1 MLVYIWLLR
10 RKKKLALRYASL
22 SIVKEAM
29 GTGMHWRRHVPPVL
43 FLLAISAMLFAASRP
58 FAVIILPSTQETII
72 LAMDV
77 SGSMRATDVK
87 PNRLV
92 ASQEAAKA
100 FLTELP
106 RNVRVG
112 IVAFAGTASVVQP
125 PTLSREDLVTA
136 IDKFQLQRATAIG
149 SAIVVSLSEIFPD
162 EGIDLTA
169 MTYGNGRQRGISIDQ
184 VKPKN
189 PKKEFVPVPPGSYN
203 SAAIIL
209 LTDGQ
214 RTTGVDTLEAAKMAA
229 DRGVRI
235 YTVGVGT
242 VEGETIGFEGWSMRV
257 RLDEATLKSVA
268 LQTQAEYFYAGT
280 AENLKKVYEKL
291 SSRLTVEKKETEIS
305 GLLALVASHPGA
317 DLGRL
322 VAVLVQPDPVTRL
335 AVGRHGGGPCRL
347 GGECPSARSA
357 VLRQTPPVQPE
368 LPRAARRQALVV
380 GDDDKRRALV
390 ARQLQ
395 HQLEHAVGGAAVQV
409 AGGLVGQHAGRLGDQ
424 CAGNRDTLA
433 FAAREFRR
441 PVLQPVLQPDAA
453 QASSVAARALS
464 GGRHAPDPQ
473 RHGDV
478 VQRAELG
485 QQVVELVDE
494 TQVPVAQ
501 IALHAGA
508 QLRQVLAHQLHA
520 AAGGRIERAQ
530 QVQQG
535 ALAGTRGADDGQR
548 LAGVHLQVDA
558 LQHRHV
564 EPAFGETLGQALR
577 LQHDIT
583 HNAGPRPG

>member
-1 MLVYIWLLR
+1 MTLPVTFMWPQFLWLLLAIPLLVLVYVWLLR

-29 GTGMHWRRHVPPVL
+29 GAGMHWRRHVPPAL

-58 FAVIILPSTQETII
+58 FAVISLPSTQETII

-100 FLTELP
+100 FLAELP

-125 PTLSREDLVTA
+125 PTLSREDLVAA

-162 EGIDLTA
+162 EGIDLAA

-189 PKKEFVPVPPGSYN
+189 PKKEFTPVPPGSYN

-214 RTTGVDTLEAAKMAA
+214 RTTGVDTMEAAKMAA
-229 DRGVRI
+229 DHGVRI

-257 RLDEATLKSVA
+257 RLDEPTLKSVA
-268 LQTQAEYFYAGT
+268 QQTQAEYFYAGT

-305 GLLALVASHPGA
+305 GLLALLASI
-317 DLGRL
+317 
-322 VAVLVQPDPVTRL
+322 L
-335 AVGRHGGGPCRL
+335 AL
-347 GGECPSARSA
+347 TSA
-357 VLRQTPPVQPE
+357 
-368 LPRAARRQALVV
+368 
-380 GDDDKRRALV
+380 
-390 ARQLQ
+390 
-395 HQLEHAVGGAAVQV
+395 
-409 AGGLVGQHAGRLGDQ
+409 
-424 CAGNRDTLA
+424 
-433 FAAREFRR
+433 
-441 PVLQPVLQPDAA
+441 
-453 QASSVAARALS
+453 ALS
-464 GGRHAPDPQ
+464 
-473 RHGDV
+473 
-478 VQRAELG
+478 LFWFN
-485 QQVVELVDE
+485 
-494 TQVPVAQ
+494 
-501 IALHAGA
+501 
-508 QLRQVLAHQLHA
+508 
-520 AAGGRIERAQ
+520 RI
-530 QVQQG
+530 
-535 ALAGTRGADDGQR
+535 L
-548 LAGVHLQVDA
+548 
-558 LQHRHV
+558 
-564 EPAFGETLGQALR
+564 
-577 LQHDIT
+577 
-583 HNAGPRPG
+583 

>member
-1 MLVYIWLLR
+1 MTFMWPQFLWLLLAIPLLVLVYVWLLR

-29 GTGMHWRRHVPPVL
+29 GAGMHWRRHVPPAL

-58 FAVIILPSTQETII
+58 FAVISLPSTQETII

-100 FLTELP
+100 FLAELP

-112 IVAFAGTASVVQP
+112 VVAFAGTASVVQP
-125 PTLSREDLVTA
+125 PTLSREDLITA

-162 EGIDLTA
+162 EGIDLAA
-169 MTYGNGRQRGISIDQ
+169 MTYGNGRPRGISIDQ

-189 PKKEFVPVPPGSYN
+189 PKKEFTPVPPGSYN

-257 RLDEATLKSVA
+257 RLDEPTLKSVA
-268 LQTQAEYFYAGT
+268 QQTQAEYFYAGT
-280 AENLKKVYEKL
+280 AESLKKVYEKL

-305 GLLALVASHPGA
+305 GLLALLASI
-317 DLGRL
+317 
-322 VAVLVQPDPVTRL
+322 L
-335 AVGRHGGGPCRL
+335 AL
-347 GGECPSARSA
+347 TSA
-357 VLRQTPPVQPE
+357 
-368 LPRAARRQALVV
+368 
-380 GDDDKRRALV
+380 
-390 ARQLQ
+390 
-395 HQLEHAVGGAAVQV
+395 
-409 AGGLVGQHAGRLGDQ
+409 
-424 CAGNRDTLA
+424 
-433 FAAREFRR
+433 
-441 PVLQPVLQPDAA
+441 
-453 QASSVAARALS
+453 ALS
-464 GGRHAPDPQ
+464 
-473 RHGDV
+473 
-478 VQRAELG
+478 LFWFN
-485 QQVVELVDE
+485 
-494 TQVPVAQ
+494 
-501 IALHAGA
+501 
-508 QLRQVLAHQLHA
+508 
-520 AAGGRIERAQ
+520 RI
-530 QVQQG
+530 
-535 ALAGTRGADDGQR
+535 L
-548 LAGVHLQVDA
+548 
-558 LQHRHV
+558 
-564 EPAFGETLGQALR
+564 
-577 LQHDIT
+577 
-583 HNAGPRPG
+583 